1 MRRSDINKG
10 IGTGI
15 GIGLVALGGYLCKK
29 GFTKAQPWIKK
40 KYNSLKDKFKKV
52 EDPAEEVVED
62 IKETLNASDKD

>member
-29 GFTKAQPWIKK
+29 GFAKVQPWFER

-52 EDPAEEVVED
+52 EDTTEETVED
-62 IKETLNASDKD
+62 KEEINASDKD

>member
-29 GFTKAQPWIKK
+29 GFAKVQPWLEK

-52 EDPAEEVVED
+52 EDTAEETVED
-62 IKETLNASDKD
+62 KEEINASDKD